1 MTLSSLFHNASMGAL
16 LFGLILLS
24 GCATSQTAYLQDGTA
39 GYAVECN
46 GLLGHWSSCHSEAAL
61 LCGDESYRVIS
72 RNRLDGITEEEAETL
87 SSREAYRERS
97 MLVQCNGHQISWR
110 VGLLPHRSSLERSS

>member
-1 MTLSSLFHNASMGAL
+1 MGAL
-16 LFGLILLS
+16 LSGLILLS

-46 GLLGHWSSCHSEAAL
+46 GLLGHWSSCHSEAA
-61 LCGDESYRVIS
+61 
-72 RNRLDGITEEEAETL
+72 ETL

-110 VGLLPHRSSLERSS
+110 VGLLPHRSFLERSS